1 MSLEKHVLLQTPDF
15 AADGLRKQEEIVFHN
30 QRECDRLHLG
40 PDAFE
45 RKYSNKKW
53 YSVVRKSRDHVSEW
67 LEANC
72 PGKAAL
78 DYCCGLGGM
87 SVELASHGARVSAF
101 DISDQSAATARHA
114 LEDAGFGHLAGVYVM
129 DAENLGFAENTFDI
143 IVCSGV
149 LHHLDLERAYSELA
163 RVLRPGGKVI
173 CMEALGHNPAIAL
186 YRRLTPHLRTE
197 WEAEHILKIG
207 DVKLARRFFER
218 SEPRFFHL
226 FSIAGVFFR
235 RTPLFRPLLTILE
248 ALDDLILKVPGVK
261 LLAWQVIFELSGPR
275 KD

>member
-1 MSLEKHVLLQTPDF
+1 MSLETRVMLKMPDL
-15 AADGLRKQEEIVFHN
+15 ASDDLRKQREIDFHD
-30 QRECDRLHLG
+30 QRERDRLHLG
-40 PDAFE
+40 HHASSE
-45 RKYSNKKW
+45 SIRTRSGTR
-53 YSVVRKSRDHVSEW
+53 SLRKSHEHVSEW
-67 LEANC
+67 LRANC

-87 SVELASHGARVSAF
+87 SVELAGHGARVSAF
-101 DISDQSAATARHA
+101 DISDQSARTARRA
-114 LEDAGFGHLAGVYVM
+114 LQDAGFAHRSDVYVM
-129 DAENLGFAENTFDI
+129 DAEKLAFAGNTFDI

-149 LHHLDLERAYSELA
+149 LHHLDLERAYRELA
-163 RVLRPGGKVI
+163 RVLKPGGKII

-207 DVKLARRFFER
+207 DVKLARRFFAR

-226 FSIAGVFFR
+226 FSIASVFFR
-235 RTPLFRPLLTILE
+235 RTIFFRPLLTILE
-248 ALDDLILKVPGVK
+248 VLDGMVLKVPGVK
-261 LLAWQVIFELSGPR
+261 LMAWQVIFELSGPR

>member
-1 MSLEKHVLLQTPDF
+1 MPDPGT
-15 AADGLRKQEEIVFHN
+15 DDLRKQKEIDFHN
-30 QRECDRLHLG
+30 QRECDRLRLDRHS
-40 PDAFE
+40 FE

-53 YSVVRKSRDHVSEW
+53 YTVVRKSRDHVSEW
-67 LEANC
+67 LRANC
-72 PGKAAL
+72 PGKSAL

-87 SVELASHGARVSAF
+87 SVELASHGAHVSAV
-101 DISDQSAATARHA
+101 DISDQSARTALRA
-114 LEDAGFGHLAGVYVM
+114 LQEAGFGHRSNVYVM
-129 DAENLGFAENTFDI
+129 DAENLAFARNTFDI

-149 LHHLDLERAYSELA
+149 LHHLDLERAYRELA
-163 RVLRPGGKVI
+163 RVLKPGGKII

-197 WEAEHILKIG
+197 WETEHILKIG

-226 FSIAGVFFR
+226 FSIGGVFFR

-248 ALDDLILKVPGVK
+248 VLDGMLLRVPGVK
-261 LLAWQVIFELSGPR
+261 LMAWQVIFELSGPR
-275 KD
+275 KH